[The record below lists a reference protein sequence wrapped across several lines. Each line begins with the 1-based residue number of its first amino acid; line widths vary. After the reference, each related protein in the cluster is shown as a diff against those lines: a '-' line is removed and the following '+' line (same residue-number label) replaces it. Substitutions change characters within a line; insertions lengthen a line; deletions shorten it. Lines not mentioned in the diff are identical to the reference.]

1 MVNIDVETGKKIK
14 TLRVEK
20 NLSQRAL
27 AEKCGISHSNLS
39 KIEKGEGNPGM
50 ETLIKLS
57 EVLGAGLIGGRVAQF
72 KNNETEAINGMI
84 LQVAKYYVPENLELK
99 FRVENAES
107 LLTTCDIPVIS
118 TLLGECPGLYDD
130 IKGLVIDVI
139 KNRLNHYIKE
149 DK

>member
-1 MVNIDVETGKKIK
+1 MVNIDIETGKRIK
-14 TLRVEK
+14 ELRVEK

-27 AEKCGISHSNLS
+27 AERCGISHSNLS

-57 EVLGAGLIGGRVAQF
+57 EVLGAGLIGNKMAQF
-72 KNNETEAINGMI
+72 KNNEVQAINGMI

-99 FRVENAES
+99 RRVENAES
-107 LLTTCDIPVIS
+107 LLTTCNFPVIS

-139 KNRLNHYIKE
+139 KNRLNHHIKE

>member
-1 MVNIDVETGKKIK
+1 MVNIDIETGKRIK
-14 TLRVEK
+14 ELRVEK

-57 EVLGAGLIGGRVAQF
+57 EVLGAGVIGSRVAQF

-99 FRVENAES
+99 ERLENADS
-107 LLTTCDIPVIS
+107 IFTTYNVPVVQ
-118 TLLGECPGLYDD
+118 TLLGEFPGLYDD
-130 IKGLVIDVI
+130 IKELVIDVI
-139 KNRLNHYIKE
+139 KNRLNHHIKE